1 MDESQGPD
9 GRRPLASNSA
19 AATRRQAQIDDI
31 AAGTPRLVKNSGSWF
46 VKTYH
51 HTRIGMAKSHN
62 TGCPLGQP
70 LRTRPLSVYFLQSV
84 TSFSPIAC
92 MRYRRGRPEGVPP

>member
-46 VKTYH
+46 VARKNLPSYKN
-51 HTRIGMAKSHN
+51 R
-62 TGCPLGQP
+62 CGQI
-70 LRTRPLSVYFLQSV
+70 S
-84 TSFSPIAC
+84 
-92 MRYRRGRPEGVPP
+92 

>member
-19 AATRRQAQIDDI
+19 AATRRQAQSDDI

-62 TGCPLGQP
+62 GLPAGTAPTHKAVGRVFFAICDLF
-70 LRTRPLSVYFLQSV
+70 LSHRLYAI
-84 TSFSPIAC
+84 P
-92 MRYRRGRPEGVPP
+92 